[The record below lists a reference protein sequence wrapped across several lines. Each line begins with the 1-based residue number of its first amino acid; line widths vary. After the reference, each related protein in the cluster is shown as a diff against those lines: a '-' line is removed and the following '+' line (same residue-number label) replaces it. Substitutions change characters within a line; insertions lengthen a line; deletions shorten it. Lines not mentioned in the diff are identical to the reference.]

1 MPRLTRKQKQEHT
14 RSRLLQSA
22 AKLFCH
28 KGLERASIDEVAEDA
43 GYTKGA
49 FYANFK
55 GKEELFLAMLDERF
69 ERRIR
74 EVAAAFSDAE
84 SPPEQARHAAADFAH
99 ALHAEEE
106 GTRLF
111 LQFYMYALR
120 NEGFRQELLTRF
132 ATLRERLEAVY
143 RRRMEE
149 YGIEPPVPL
158 DRVVRMVVAMADG
171 WALWQLLDP
180 ETVDDGLLEDMMEI
194 FTTGIGAMAG
204 LLEGEGSPSSS

>member
-1 MPRLTRKQKQEHT
+1 MKPLSRKEKQART
-14 RSRLLQSA
+14 RSSLMDA
-22 AKLFCH
+22 AARVFCR
-28 KGLERASIDEVAEDA
+28 KGLERASIDEVATDA

-55 GKEELFLAMLDERF
+55 SKEELFLAMLDEQF
-69 ERRIR
+69 TERIK
-74 EVAAAFSDAE
+74 EVEHAFSDSE
-84 SPPEQARHAAADFAH
+84 SPPEQARHAAAHVAR
-99 ALHAEEE
+99 ASRSNPEAE
-106 GTRLF
+106 RLF
-111 LQFYMYALR
+111 LEFSSYALKDQA
-120 NEGFRQELLTRF
+120 FREELLTRF

-180 ETVDDGLLEDMMEI
+180 EAVDDGLLEDMMEI

-204 LLEGEGSPSSS
+204 LLEGEGTPSS